1 MRTEDRSSKAAER
14 ERGEEEEEK
23 SKKRKKCDTAL
34 ARENA
39 LACFSAR
46 AFAGQGGPFCFIS
59 PARGPERTAKRQ
71 SGEKKRE
78 LLPHW
83 LEEERQR
90 RTSPLPQAEQRA
102 KREESER
109 GKIPRRKKAALTGA
123 AAPAPVAVAASA
135 RSALLAADTRDMS
148 ASVRKRASE
157 RARGLRAGE
166 RGREK
171 RKNKRIWRCKK
182 KKKLAFFVACFAR
195 FLLHSNA
202 SHLRPTPPTPLAR
215 ALSLRFVQFGVLMC
229 FLAFHV
235 CVIEEYRFRCCISLG
250 LLPLSCLSPSL
261 VSSLP
266 PSPPSL
272 PLPPLVSHRLV
283 YFPATC
289 PHTNH
294 AASSVSTTSA
304 PLISG

>member
-1 MRTEDRSSKAAER
+1 MRH
-14 ERGEEEEEK
+14 GP
-23 SKKRKKCDTAL
+23 RKG
-34 ARENA
+34 NA

-78 LLPHW
+78 LLPRW

-109 GKIPRRKKAALTGA
+109 GKIPCRKKAALTGA

-135 RSALLAADTRDMS
+135 RSALLAADARDMS

-171 RKNKRIWRCKK
+171 RKKKRIWRSKTKK
-182 KKKLAFFVACFAR
+182 KNVFCCLFRSPPPPLQRLSPPPHPTHPPRTGSLPSFCSIRCFDVFF
-195 FLLHSNA
+195 
-202 SHLRPTPPTPLAR
+202 
-215 ALSLRFVQFGVLMC
+215 
-229 FLAFHV
+229 
-235 CVIEEYRFRCCISLG
+235 CISSVCNRRVSFP
-250 LLPLSCLSPSL
+250 LLYLSR
-261 VSSLP
+261 SLP
-266 PSPPSL
+266 PTMLAARTMRLTSLQPCCPS
-272 PLPPLVSHRLV
+272 RGGCG
-283 YFPATC
+283 PA
-289 PHTNH
+289 
-294 AASSVSTTSA
+294 STSA
-304 PLISG
+304 PSSSLAAVPRREHRRRRPRPPSPRPRR

>member
-1 MRTEDRSSKAAER
+1 MRHSP
-14 ERGEEEEEK
+14 
-23 SKKRKKCDTAL
+23 RKG
-34 ARENA
+34 NA

-78 LLPHW
+78 LLPRW

-109 GKIPRRKKAALTGA
+109 GKIPCRKKAALTGA

-135 RSALLAADTRDMS
+135 RSALLAADARDMS

-171 RKNKRIWRCKK
+171 RKKKRIWWSKTKTKKHVFCCLFRSPPPPLQRLSPPPHPTHPPRTGSLPSFCSIRCIDV
-182 KKKLAFFVACFAR
+182 FF
-195 FLLHSNA
+195 
-202 SHLRPTPPTPLAR
+202 
-215 ALSLRFVQFGVLMC
+215 
-229 FLAFHV
+229 
-235 CVIEEYRFRCCISLG
+235 CISSMCNRRVSFP
-250 LLPLSCLSPSL
+250 LLYLSRSPPSRGGCGPASTSAPS
-261 VSSLP
+261 SSLAVVPRREHRRRRPRP
-266 PSPPSL
+266 PSPRP
-272 PLPPLVSHRLV
+272 RR
-283 YFPATC
+283 
-289 PHTNH
+289 
-294 AASSVSTTSA
+294 
-304 PLISG
+304 